1 MSTPNTI
8 SSLINSILYILI
20 ALSLVAIIIFIFIK
34 IKKIDNSL
42 KNKTE
47 IENEIKNLPNTI
59 VDNNDVLGK
68 LTDVNNITGYRDVS
82 KQFETVYSSNLE
94 SKVILAKMKNNI
106 ESESITVNGNSF
118 GKDYIDYNITNIC
131 NVEVTDVQAF
141 NSFKIDNNSI
151 TYTDCN
157 LFFDSA
163 FDTMGDLFNINNNFN
178 VSDIQTQNLNFN
190 DVYNLSSKG
199 VTIPLSNAIS
209 ILNDGDNIIHTF
221 DGSGDARHSGDV
233 DIRNCI
239 YFNDDTDP
247 ASFEKNKICEN
258 GLIDNIDKK
267 VTFQNDIVYVNGD
280 MNTSNLNIQNNTV
293 YSDNSSNMYIMNNM
307 GENFLISLNKWS

>member
-42 KNKTE
+42 KSKTE
-47 IENEIKNLPNTI
+47 IENKIKNLPNTI

-68 LTDVNNITGYRDVS
+68 LADVNNITGYRDVS

-94 SKVILAKMKNNI
+94 SKVILAKMKNNL

-151 TYTDCN
+151 TYTECN

-163 FDTMGDLFNINNNFN
+163 FDTMGDLFNINSNFN
-178 VSDIQTQNLNFN
+178 VSDIQTQNLKFN
-190 DVYNLSSKG
+190 DVCNLSSKG
-199 VTIPLSNAIS
+199 VTIPSSNAIS

-221 DGSGDARHSGDV
+221 GGSGDASHSGDV
-233 DIRNCI
+233 NIRNCI
-239 YFNDDTDP
+239 YFNDDIDP

-307 GENFLISLNKWS
+307 GEKFLISLNKWS